1 MAGEPPNH
9 RVSGPL
15 VQIMEIIG
23 DHLQTC
29 VEFVIPADNKYG
41 SQLPNGTWTGVI
53 EMVRRRVSPVR
64 FSFRKTVPFY
74 CASDSSLSFIPSD
87 TLPLLPPSPLQS
99 VIPSDILPLP
109 PSLSVALNQLFPLT
123 YSLSHPSLSA
133 EANMSGVTLSIDAPR
148 AEVVDF
154 SVPLF
159 MDEHIL
165 TYRRPVYESDLLG
178 FIKPYTA
185 QHNAGPGEAQAGAK
199 QTVQGHLWSSAYLT
213 LALLLGQSVPRLPS
227 ASALRVMAGVWLL
240 SALIVSSVYRSNLK
254 AMLILP
260 KLRLPFDSMDELL
273 EANIPTYVAD
283 GTMLY
288 QKMMVSPPDSFLG
301 RLRAQ
306 TVTYLDTPRAIR
318 ELLLGRHATFAS
330 RAIGQSVIHQ
340 IFEQTKTCPLYTAKE
355 RFWGATSVALAF
367 PKGSPLKPKI
377 DKIFRRL
384 TEFGIPEYL
393 HQKQIR
399 HERKCQMDDF
409 TRPSDALRPLALG
422 DFYGVFIVYVGG
434 HAVSPTSAADSE
446 AGDATGEEPQPTGK
460 EGGELQT
467 RPDSPLRAETIL
479 PDVSAR
485 RGESGL
491 VWSSPPSFPV
501 GCGSSPVASPA
512 SESAAEVGET
522 ACPAVESRPRPPCPP
537 SQQELGQER
546 EQRQQDACRTSNV
559 FMMRLIRI

>member
-1 MAGEPPNH
+1 MNAWK
-9 RVSGPL
+9 S
-15 VQIMEIIG
+15 
-23 DHLQTC
+23 T
-29 VEFVIPADNKYG
+29 
-41 SQLPNGTWTGVI
+41 
-53 EMVRRRVSPVR
+53 
-64 FSFRKTVPFY
+64 
-74 CASDSSLSFIPSD
+74 
-87 TLPLLPPSPLQS
+87 
-99 VIPSDILPLP
+99 
-109 PSLSVALNQLFPLT
+109 
-123 YSLSHPSLSA
+123 
-133 EANMSGVTLSIDAPR
+133 PR
-148 AEVVDF
+148 A
-154 SVPLF
+154 
-159 MDEHIL
+159 
-165 TYRRPVYESDLLG
+165 
-178 FIKPYTA
+178 
-185 QHNAGPGEAQAGAK
+185 AGPGEAQAGAK

-213 LALLLGQSVPRLPS
+213 LALLLGQSRRTACPLSARPRLLHCLLPTAVPRLPS

-434 HAVSPTSAADSE
+434 KAEGLGGAFSPGVLFKSHHEHIA
-446 AGDATGEEPQPTGK
+446 
-460 EGGELQT
+460 
-467 RPDSPLRAETIL
+467 
-479 PDVSAR
+479 
-485 RGESGL
+485 
-491 VWSSPPSFPV
+491 
-501 GCGSSPVASPA
+501 
-512 SESAAEVGET
+512 
-522 ACPAVESRPRPPCPP
+522 
-537 SQQELGQER
+537 
-546 EQRQQDACRTSNV
+546 
-559 FMMRLIRI
+559 

>member
-1 MAGEPPNH
+1 MRTPAGRPCLVAAAVEWLGLLDMAGEPPNH

-23 DHLQTC
+23 DQLQTC

-53 EMVRRRVSPVR
+53 EMVRRR
-64 FSFRKTVPFY
+64 
-74 CASDSSLSFIPSD
+74 SSLSVA
-87 TLPLLPPSPLQS
+87 LQS

-109 PSLSVALNQLFPLT
+109 PSLSVVFNQLFPPTQCLF
-123 YSLSHPSLSA
+123 
-133 EANMSGVTLSIDAPR
+133 EVNMSGVTLSIDAPR
-148 AEVVDF
+148 AELVDF

-159 MDEHIL
+159 MDEHVL
-165 TYRRPVYESDLLG
+165 TYRRPVYEYDLLG

-185 QHNAGPGEAQAGAK
+185 QGPGEAQAGAK

-318 ELLLGRHATFAS
+318 ELLLGRHATFTG

-340 IFEQTKTCPLYTAKE
+340 IFEQ
-355 RFWGATSVALAF
+355 V
-367 PKGSPLKPKI
+367 
-377 DKIFRRL
+377 
-384 TEFGIPEYL
+384 
-393 HQKQIR
+393 
-399 HERKCQMDDF
+399 
-409 TRPSDALRPLALG
+409 
-422 DFYGVFIVYVGG
+422 
-434 HAVSPTSAADSE
+434 AVSGNPT
-446 AGDATGEEPQPTGK
+446 
-460 EGGELQT
+460 L
-467 RPDSPLRAETIL
+467 
-479 PDVSAR
+479 R
-485 RGESGL
+485 RGPFRTPESSL
-491 VWSSPPSFPV
+491 PTN
-501 GCGSSPVASPA
+501 
-512 SESAAEVGET
+512 EEEVPFRHT
-522 ACPAVESRPRPPCPP
+522 SLTP
-537 SQQELGQER
+537 SQGMRVIHEQLRWLGS
-546 EQRQQDACRTSNV
+546 ACRTSPK
-559 FMMRLIRI
+559 RST

>member
-1 MAGEPPNH
+1 MQWNQRLNPLKYHVQAHSLTLAKIFLVFILGNWYRGQGRGPGKGASCRAREGERSDVDGTGIAMNEIWFLLLAT
-9 RVSGPL
+9 L
-15 VQIMEIIG
+15 V
-23 DHLQTC
+23 
-29 VEFVIPADNKYG
+29 V
-41 SQLPNGTWTGVI
+41 
-53 EMVRRRVSPVR
+53 
-64 FSFRKTVPFY
+64 
-74 CASDSSLSFIPSD
+74 
-87 TLPLLPPSPLQS
+87 
-99 VIPSDILPLP
+99 
-109 PSLSVALNQLFPLT
+109 VAL
-123 YSLSHPSLSA
+123 
-133 EANMSGVTLSIDAPR
+133 
-148 AEVVDF
+148 
-154 SVPLF
+154 
-159 MDEHIL
+159 
-165 TYRRPVYESDLLG
+165 DLLATHLLRDRVHARFG
-178 FIKPYTA
+178 NPEG
-185 QHNAGPGEAQAGAK
+185 QQGPGEAQAGAK

-377 DKIFRRL
+377 DKILRRL
-384 TEFGIPEYL
+384 TEFGIPEHL

-434 HAVSPTSAADSE
+434 VLLSLLAFLI
-446 AGDATGEEPQPTGK
+446 
-460 EGGELQT
+460 ELLLRRRARGA
-467 RPDSPLRAETIL
+467 RP
-479 PDVSAR
+479 
-485 RGESGL
+485 
-491 VWSSPPSFPV
+491 
-501 GCGSSPVASPA
+501 
-512 SESAAEVGET
+512 
-522 ACPAVESRPRPPCPP
+522 
-537 SQQELGQER
+537 
-546 EQRQQDACRTSNV
+546 
-559 FMMRLIRI
+559 